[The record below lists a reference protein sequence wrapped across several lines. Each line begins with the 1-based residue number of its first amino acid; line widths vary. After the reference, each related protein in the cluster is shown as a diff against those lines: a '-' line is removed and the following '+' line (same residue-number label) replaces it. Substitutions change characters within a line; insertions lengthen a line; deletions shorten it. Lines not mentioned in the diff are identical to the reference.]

1 MLCTKASTELSTNV
15 LFPII
20 SVSSSSI
27 SSVPSK
33 SAMIV
38 QLSGFE
44 PICGWLGANAV
55 LVDLVGDVVLA
66 GEAGLVGVVC
76 FEGKVVIVGEAGSV
90 GLVGVVGLK
99 NPSYHTPGVLGCFP
113 VPRKGRALCS
123 GSVGQ
128 PPMPLT
134 SHQIEWLQH

>member
-1 MLCTKASTELSTNV
+1 
-15 LFPII
+15 
-20 SVSSSSI
+20 
-27 SSVPSK
+27 
-33 SAMIV
+33 MIV

-76 FEGKVVIVGEAGSV
+76 FEGKVVIVGKAGSV

-99 NPSYHTPGVLGCFP
+99 KTPLITPLGF
-113 VPRKGRALCS
+113 
-123 GSVGQ
+123 
-128 PPMPLT
+128 
-134 SHQIEWLQH
+134 